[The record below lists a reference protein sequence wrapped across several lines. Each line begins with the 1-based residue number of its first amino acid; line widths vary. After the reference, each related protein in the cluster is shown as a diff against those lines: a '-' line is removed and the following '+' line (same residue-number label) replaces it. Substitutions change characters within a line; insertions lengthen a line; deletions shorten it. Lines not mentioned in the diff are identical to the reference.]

1 MDINNLAIEELSLSV
16 RATNCLRRA
25 GARTFGD
32 MVALY
37 ISGNLCTV
45 RNLGKKCQEE
55 VIDKINEYRDRAKLE
70 EQDDDTL
77 SVSICAENY
86 NEWLHSDSGINF
98 ILSVLKEKNTDINEL
113 FSISARTYNILRLAG
128 KEFLHQ
134 VIFLNKTELMNID
147 RMDNFSASELV
158 ENFTKYLEENK
169 DYFIA
174 RYNESN
180 LPKEETIKTVFDI
193 LYNYKYC
200 ETILAYVKAND
211 IFIGDLNLDNRPK
224 NQLLKNGFS
233 HLSDIIFM
241 KEENFYRLPAM
252 GVTSAKNIVEKINE
266 YLETNNDRIIAY
278 CHGDT
283 SSFYTDCEIANHIL
297 NLYKQNNFVG
307 LSFNDFKEKLNLPE
321 EIEENSIKSI
331 IGKLI
336 FDGELEYV
344 DYRCYR
350 KYSDF
355 RSYLEK
361 TNAIDERSK
370 TLILKRLDG
379 ETLEGIGIEFNLTRE
394 RIRQI
399 VKRDF
404 EKVRNQYRAET
415 GTDCYDE
422 DYYEI
427 FYKTYSFDKH
437 DAEKWLGI
445 SQAVFNYMDMRD
457 IKQGSTNLL
466 CALDDEHLDI
476 GLKLKVKN
484 YLNRNKIFLD
494 GMWVE
499 KKRSELEN
507 YFLSKYC
514 KEDISFSDF
523 YQQFNIFLE
532 SEKIPYD
539 ENLYY
544 TDKVLKSRRNRLG
557 ESRLALWK
565 QNELIR
571 YYDID
576 AHDYDELFNTLN
588 LDTYENIELSTLK
601 FMDDYPEIMK
611 KYDIR
616 DQYELHN
623 LLRKIVPENSYN
635 NFHCGRTPIICFGK
649 FDRNEAV
656 TELIMNNAPVT
667 LEELQDLIRKEYGFE
682 SGAITWKNFNEYY
695 YQGVYRIDYKAMS
708 ENARN
713 FLKEKLT
720 EDFYYIDEI
729 KKIYKDLL
737 PDADLSEINPYNLKL
752 MGFSVFSRYACQNYA
767 SLEAYFTHL
776 LTKSDI
782 IDITPYRKRFTYVQA
797 FTGTLTNLKKYK
809 TIFEFDP
816 NHIISRARLELGG
829 VTDDVIESFCD
840 NVFDFVKD
848 NIFFSIKTL
857 KNEGFE
863 HEIFELGFSDW
874 FYANILAED
883 SRFSFQQIFNNI
895 ILYKGKTNV
904 TIKAFEMWLVKS
916 FGSIDSYDLMTEMI
930 NYGCKINEKSD
941 ITYRLNGTEIY
952 YDNILDRFYSSAEA
966 YYRELEE
973 AEVVY

>member
-1 MDINNLAIEELSLSV
+1 MDINNLPIDELDLSA
-16 RATNCLRRA
+16 RSRNCLHRV
-25 GARTFGD
+25 GVFTFGE
-32 MVALY
+32 MVELYKSGALES
-37 ISGNLCTV
+37 IPNMGAKSVDEVVRKIEMFSNENTLENADTDATV
-45 RNLGKKCQEE
+45 LTAEDFDE
-55 VIDKINEYRDRAKLE
+55 WAK
-70 EQDDDTL
+70 T
-77 SVSICAENY
+77 
-86 NEWLHSDSGINF
+86 DS
-98 ILSVLKEKNTDINEL
+98 
-113 FSISARTYNILRLAG
+113 G
-128 KEFLHQ
+128 KEFILTILNAHNTEIGKLSNLSSKAYNLL
-134 VIFLNKTELMNID
+134 VFNNKKYISDVLFLDKSKLMEIKMMDAFTATEITM
-147 RMDNFSASELV
+147 SCS
-158 ENFTKYLEENK
+158 
-169 DYFIA
+169 DYIETSKNAIITAF
-174 RYNESN
+174 NESQN
-180 LPKEETIKTVFDI
+180 KSTKNSKSVFDI
-193 LYNYKYC
+193 LHSPQYREK
-200 ETILAYVKAND
+200 ILAYVKSND
-211 IFIGDLNLDNRPK
+211 IFIGEWNIDNRPK
-224 NQLLKNGFS
+224 NQLLKCGFT
-233 HLSDIIFM
+233 HLSDIIFTTEM
-241 KEENFYRLPAM
+241 EFYNLPAM
-252 GVTSAKNIVEKINE
+252 GKTSVDNVLEKQKE
-266 YLETNNDRIIAY
+266 YLELHDERILAF
-278 CHGDT
+278 CEGDFST
-283 SSFYTDCEIANHIL
+283 ILTDDDIQKQIL
-297 NLYKQNNFVG
+297 SLYVENNFYG
-307 LSFNDFKEKLNLPE
+307 FSLKDFTEKLKFPID
-321 EIEENSIKSI
+321 IEQSRLKSI
-331 IGKLI
+331 IGKMI
-336 FDGELEYV
+336 AEEKLEYV

-355 RSYLEK
+355 RSFLEK
-361 TNAIDERSK
+361 TSAIDERSK
-370 TLILKRLDG
+370 KLIFKRLDG
-379 ETLEGIGIEFNLTRE
+379 ETLESIGIEFNLTRE

-404 EKVRNQYRAET
+404 EKVRNQYKAET
-415 GTDCYDE
+415 GTACYDE

-466 CALDDEHLDI
+466 SALDDEHLDI

-484 YLNRNKIFLD
+484 YLNRNKVFLD
-494 GMWVE
+494 GMWIE

-514 KEDISFSDF
+514 KEDISFSEF
-523 YQQFNIFLE
+523 SEKFNLFLE

-544 TDKVLKSRRNRLG
+544 TDKVLKSRKNRLG

-576 AHDYDELFNTLN
+576 AHDYDELLNTLN

-601 FMDDYPEIMK
+601 FMDDYPEIMQ

-635 NFHCGRTPIICFGK
+635 NFHCGRTPIICFGE

-656 TELIMNNAPVT
+656 MDLIMNNAPVT

-682 SGAITWKNFNEYY
+682 SGAIIWKNFNEYY
-695 YQGVYRIDYKAMS
+695 YQGVYRIDYKTMS
-708 ENARN
+708 QNARTL
-713 FLKEKLT
+713 LKEKLT
-720 EDFYYIDEI
+720 NDFYYIDEI
-729 KKIYKDLL
+729 KKIYKDLM
-737 PDADLSEINPYNLKL
+737 PKADLSEINPYNLKL

-797 FTGTLTNLKKYK
+797 FSGTLKNLKQNK

-816 NHIISRARLELGG
+816 NRIISKARLESGG
-829 VTDDVIESFCD
+829 VTDDVIERFCD
-840 NVFDFVKD
+840 DVFDFVKD
-848 NIFFSIKTL
+848 NTFFSVKHLI
-857 KNEGFE
+857 NEGFN
-863 HEIFELGFSDW
+863 HELFELGFSDW
-874 FYANILAED
+874 FYASILAED
-883 SRFSFQQIFNNI
+883 SRFSAQQIFNNI
-895 ILYKGKTNV
+895 ILYKGKTSV

-941 ITYRLNGTEIY
+941 IAYRLNGTEIY

-966 YYRELEE
+966 YYCELEE